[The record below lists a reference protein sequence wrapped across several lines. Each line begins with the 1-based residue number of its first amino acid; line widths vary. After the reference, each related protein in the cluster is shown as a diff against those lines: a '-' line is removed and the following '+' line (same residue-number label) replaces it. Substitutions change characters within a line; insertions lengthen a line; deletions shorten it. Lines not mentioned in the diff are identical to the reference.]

1 MRTTISIYR
10 QLGKWIETVD
20 AAYAIA
26 HPELLAAISTP
37 NPTPDTGADSEET
50 PPQSSTTSFASAN
63 SFSGAP
69 SPFPSLKH
77 TSTQDLSS
85 PPFNSPSS
93 SAHPYLP
100 SPSIDP
106 HFRSGVYLGLGMSH
120 LVLSMMPGKLLALV
134 ELFGYK
140 GDRKF
145 GLELLERAGG
155 WGANGRVVERGE

>member
-20 AAYAIA
+20 AAYAVA

-37 NPTPDTGADSEET
+37 HPALDTGTDVDET
-50 PPQSSTTSFASAN
+50 PPQSSATSFASAN
-63 SFSGAP
+63 SSSPLP
-69 SPFPSLKH
+69 SPAH
-77 TSTQDLSS
+77 TSAQDVTSPLSNAT
-85 PPFNSPSS
+85 PPPT
-93 SAHPYLP
+93 HPYLP

-155 WGANGRVVERGE
+155 WSANGRVVEKGE